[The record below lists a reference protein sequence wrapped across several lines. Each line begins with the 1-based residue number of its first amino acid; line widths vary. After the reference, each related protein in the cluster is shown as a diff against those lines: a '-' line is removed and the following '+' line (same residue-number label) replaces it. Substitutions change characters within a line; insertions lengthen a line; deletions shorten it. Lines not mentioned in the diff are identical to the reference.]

1 MKRVSIFAAM
11 LLCGVLLAGTANAQN
26 KDDIKKIRKERQEI
40 KKMTRDELDTKVS
53 KAAREEAANLK
64 KEGWKAPAGALPI
77 EKQLDRSYN
86 MQYEFDENLMPKYL
100 MGSAMSTGTA
110 YDAARMQA
118 VTLAKQELAGQ
129 VATEVSALVES
140 KMENSQLSE
149 DEAQSIVQ
157 AVENGQ
163 ELIAQSLGRITT
175 VMELYR
181 DKDKN
186 KEVLVRV
193 AYRTDQVMKAAK
205 EVIRKELEQKGDGAQ
220 ERLDEVFAK

>member
-1 MKRVSIFAAM
+1 MKKVVTFAVL
-11 LLCGVLLAGTANAQN
+11 LLCGAMLAGTACAQN
-26 KDDIKKIRKERQEI
+26 KDDIKKIRKEREEI
-40 KKMTRDELDTKVS
+40 SKMTREELNTKAS
-53 KAAREEAANLK
+53 KSAIEEAQNLK

-77 EKQLDRSYN
+77 DKQLDRSYN
-86 MQYEFDENLMPKYL
+86 MQYELDESLMPKYL

-157 AVENGQ
+157 AAEKSQ

-181 DKDKN
+181 EKDK
-186 KEVLVRV
+186 KTEVLVRV
-193 AYRTDQVMKAAK
+193 AYRTDQILKTAK
-205 EVIRKELEQKGDGAQ
+205 EVIRKELESRGDGAQ
-220 ERLDEVFAK
+220 ERIDEVFEK